1 MKPGDVCL
9 ALFPLGGAGGRK
21 LRPVLVLTPPIGSVP
36 EYVVA
41 YVSSATPPDP
51 LPSDLWLDPADP
63 ATASS
68 GVTKRSVV
76 RLHKIA
82 TLHQRTSSA
91 CSGRSTMR
99 CFRRCATPSA
109 APSRYER
116 TETASR
122 HPAGPRRARSP
133 T

>member
-21 LRPVLVLTPPIGSVP
+21 LRPVLVLTPPVGSVP

-63 ATASS
+63 ETASS

-82 TLHQRTSSA
+82 TLHQRDLVRLLGTLDDPMLQ
-91 CSGRSTMR
+91 RVR
-99 CFRRCATPSA
+99 DVVRRTLAL
-109 APSRYER
+109 
-116 TETASR
+116 
-122 HPAGPRRARSP
+122 
-133 T
+133 